1 MVKAGP
7 HRVALYVLGIVI
19 AAIYLIN
26 SEWGFALDR
35 WYSWLILG
43 IITYVFLR
51 SLSNKKNA
59 ATRI

>member
-1 MVKAGP
+1 MVKARP
-7 HRVALYVLGIVI
+7 HTVALYVLGIVI

-26 SEWGFALDR
+26 SELGFTLDR

-43 IITYVFLR
+43 IVAYVFLR
-51 SLSNKKNA
+51 SLSDKKNA